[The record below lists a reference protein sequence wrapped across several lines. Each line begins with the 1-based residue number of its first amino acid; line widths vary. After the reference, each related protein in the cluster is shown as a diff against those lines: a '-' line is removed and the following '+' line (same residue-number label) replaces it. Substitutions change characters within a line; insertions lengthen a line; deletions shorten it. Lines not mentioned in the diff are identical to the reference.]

1 MAGPTRKLYK
11 IGNNSVLS
19 LDPRDTPHDPDVTAR
34 LLLTLYHQ
42 VAADHSAEE
51 LRKYAEGG
59 SVGSGSDVGSGGGS
73 YSGSVGSKVWV
84 GLADNGDTPFK
95 CGTCKFFANGIC
107 KNEHPK
113 LYGRKVEARWCC
125 NLFFRKGMRLVID
138 DDNVPA
144 GVE

>member
-42 VAADHSAEE
+42 VVADHSAEE

-59 SVGSGSDVGSGGGS
+59 SVGSGSDVGSVGGGS
-73 YSGSVGSKVWV
+73 GGVSSKVWV
-84 GLADNGDTPFK
+84 GLADNGHTPFR
-95 CGTCKFFANGIC
+95 CGTCQFFDKGVC
-107 KNEHPK
+107 RNEHPK
-113 LYGRKVEARWCC
+113 LDGRKVKAEYCC
-125 NLFFRKGMRLVID
+125 NLYSHKGMRRLIS
-138 DDNVPA
+138 DDNVPD
-144 GVE
+144 